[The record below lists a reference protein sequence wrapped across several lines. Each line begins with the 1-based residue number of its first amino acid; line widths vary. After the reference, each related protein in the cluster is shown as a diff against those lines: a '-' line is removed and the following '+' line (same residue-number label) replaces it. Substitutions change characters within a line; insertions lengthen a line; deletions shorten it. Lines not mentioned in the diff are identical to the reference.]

1 MSKNVKTGKVNLHSA
16 VYDDSQMH
24 NDDEL
29 CCVAL
34 KQVLK
39 EEKEKADK
47 EPQR

>member
-1 MSKNVKTGKVNLHSA
+1 MMNRRCIAMMNSA
-16 VYDDSQMH
+16 VYDESHMH
-24 NDDEL
+24 SDDEL

-39 EEKEKADK
+39 GEIEKADK